1 MERPNWERKMP
12 TQEEMSEDKIR
23 QLMYKRKITYQEA
36 SELVKNGQ
44 RSIGEF

>member
-1 MERPNWERKMP
+1 MERQGWGRTRP
-12 TQEEMSEDKIR
+12 TQEQMFEDKVK

-44 RSIGEF
+44 KSIWEF